1 MGDIANYVMNKDSWP
16 NLKSFII
23 PFELQDVSPPQSKTK
38 SPKRLSYIHH
48 DETGYRRLSLSL
60 IDFVADFMGVDPTE
74 TKLGL
79 DEHVPLNEL
88 DRVFEN
94 MDERTGHLVRFP
106 YEGYCVEVA
115 LTGEM
120 IIFDSFYCMGDGVID
135 LSDSKD

>member
-1 MGDIANYVMNKDSWP
+1 MGDIANYVMDKDSWLDL
-16 NLKSFII
+16 NSFII
-23 PFELQDVSPPQSKTK
+23 PFELQDVSRQELQSK
-38 SPKRLSYIHH
+38 SPKQLSYTHH

-60 IDFVADFMGVDPTE
+60 IDFIADFMGVDPTE
-74 TKLGL
+74 TKLDL
-79 DEHVPLNEL
+79 DEHVALNEL